1 MSSRSPLD
9 PIPRTSCTLHRL
21 DEIAD
26 DSFDF
31 HPCAHI
37 AAGPGEAEHIHTK
50 RLIVC
55 CDGTWNN
62 SNAAGNISTNVTRL
76 SSAIAHKCC
85 SGMPQVVYYHPG
97 PGTEESKIAQ
107 GLGGLLGLGV
117 ISDIADTYRFICD
130 NYSPGDEIIIL
141 GFSRGAFVARSV
153 AGMVCS
159 LGLLNRFGLANFGAI
174 FSDYQNFSEWDENT
188 EFDPKKHLRGFDI
201 HNSDQVT
208 HEMQSTMNKSNMM
221 ILETRDNEKM
231 EKDLQNQKRA
241 IFYELTGR
249 SHKKRLTTY
258 DLENVDETLNADE
271 KAAENKK
278 VGNLQRMA
286 NIYRK
291 HLNERFRMLLCDK
304 KNRNDPDGRWEPVE
318 PEIKALGVWDT
329 VGSLGLPKMPFGID
343 KIRSAQELRFASFKV
358 HPKIHNAFHALALD
372 EWRTSFAP
380 TLWTNNGTTNLRQV
394 WFPGGHSDVGGGVED
409 NQIATISLAW
419 MADQLTSVGVEFTA
433 SEMLRIFRTVDLYL
447 EQRPWALGRISNP
460 GITGLPDK
468 AWDTLLYPV
477 EWVRGGNTYHG
488 TRTPGLYKE
497 EEKAT
502 ENVGGEEVRGH
513 ELVHPS
519 VRIRYLHG
527 GKDLDDNGIWQC
539 RALTRNGYSLSKA
552 AEARPEHLQSPPL
565 TYATTF
571 NTLAG
576 TISSVQG
583 DKNDV
588 IEGLDDRQRHRVVPR
603 QLPFEEDLYTP
614 LPNDNF
620 DWVEEEDLY
629 NYEGTLPK
637 TWVWKSDKTTLHEE
651 RIGNWER
658 LYLLV
663 NQGHLGRAK
672 ERKSFG
678 QEKTEDTQGSSSSGQ
693 GWWPFSG
700 NSEAEKIKRENIDKR
715 PYGYWDFITW
725 QQGDT
730 RPRQQRKRIVSKKM
744 DKDGNVISFTAV
756 LAQ

>member
-1 MSSRSPLD
+1 
-9 PIPRTSCTLHRL
+9 
-21 DEIAD
+21 
-26 DSFDF
+26 
-31 HPCAHI
+31 
-37 AAGPGEAEHIHTK
+37 
-50 RLIVC
+50 
-55 CDGTWNN
+55 
-62 SNAAGNISTNVTRL
+62 
-76 SSAIAHKCC
+76 
-85 SGMPQVVYYHPG
+85 MPQVVYYHPG

-159 LGLLNRFGLANFGAI
+159 LGLLNRFGLANFGTI

-188 EFDPKKHLRGFDI
+188 EFDSKKHLRGFDI

-231 EKDLQNQKRA
+231 EKDLHNQKRA

-249 SHKKRLTTY
+249 AHNKRLTIY
-258 DLENVDETLNADE
+258 DLEDVDETLNADE

-318 PEIKALGVWDT
+318 PEIKALG
-329 VGSLGLPKMPFGID
+329 
-343 KIRSAQELRFASFKV
+343 
-358 HPKIHNAFHALALD
+358 
-372 EWRTSFAP
+372 
-380 TLWTNNGTTNLRQV
+380 
-394 WFPGGHSDVGGGVED
+394 
-409 NQIATISLAW
+409 

-527 GKDLDDNGIWQC
+527 GKDLDDNGMWQC
-539 RALTRNGYSLSKA
+539 RALTKNGYSLSKS

-603 QLPFEEDLYTP
+603 QLPFEEDLYSP

-629 NYEGTLPK
+629 NYEGKPPK

-678 QEKTEDTQGSSSSGQ
+678 QEKAEDTQASSSSGQ

>member
-1 MSSRSPLD
+1 
-9 PIPRTSCTLHRL
+9 
-21 DEIAD
+21 
-26 DSFDF
+26 
-31 HPCAHI
+31 
-37 AAGPGEAEHIHTK
+37 
-50 RLIVC
+50 
-55 CDGTWNN
+55 
-62 SNAAGNISTNVTRL
+62 
-76 SSAIAHKCC
+76 
-85 SGMPQVVYYHPG
+85 MPQVVYYHPG

-231 EKDLQNQKRA
+231 EKDLHNQKRA

-249 SHKKRLTTY
+249 AHNKRLTIY
-258 DLENVDETLNADE
+258 DLEDVDETLNADE

-291 HLNERFRMLLCDK
+291 HLNER

-318 PEIKALGVWDT
+318 PEIKALG
-329 VGSLGLPKMPFGID
+329 
-343 KIRSAQELRFASFKV
+343 
-358 HPKIHNAFHALALD
+358 
-372 EWRTSFAP
+372 
-380 TLWTNNGTTNLRQV
+380 
-394 WFPGGHSDVGGGVED
+394 
-409 NQIATISLAW
+409 

-513 ELVHPS
+513 ELAHPS

-527 GKDLDDNGIWQC
+527 GKDLDDNGMWQC
-539 RALTRNGYSLSKA
+539 RALTKNGYSLSKS
-552 AEARPEHLQSPPL
+552 AEARPEHLQSPSP

-583 DKNDV
+583 DKSDV
-588 IEGLDDRQRHRVVPR
+588 IEGLDNRQRHRVVPR

-629 NYEGTLPK
+629 NYEGTPPK

-678 QEKTEDTQGSSSSGQ
+678 QEKAEDTQASSSSGQ

-700 NSEAEKIKRENIDKR
+700 TSEAEKIKRENIDKR

>member
-1 MSSRSPLD
+1 M
-9 PIPRTSCTLHRL
+9 
-21 DEIAD
+21 
-26 DSFDF
+26 DF
-31 HPCAHI
+31 
-37 AAGPGEAEHIHTK
+37 
-50 RLIVC
+50 
-55 CDGTWNN
+55 
-62 SNAAGNISTNVTRL
+62 
-76 SSAIAHKCC
+76 
-85 SGMPQVVYYHPG
+85 
-97 PGTEESKIAQ
+97 
-107 GLGGLLGLGV
+107 
-117 ISDIADTYRFICD
+117 
-130 NYSPGDEIIIL
+130 
-141 GFSRGAFVARSV
+141 
-153 AGMVCS
+153 
-159 LGLLNRFGLANFGAI
+159 
-174 FSDYQNFSEWDENT
+174 
-188 EFDPKKHLRGFDI
+188 
-201 HNSDQVT
+201 
-208 HEMQSTMNKSNMM
+208 
-221 ILETRDNEKM
+221 
-231 EKDLQNQKRA
+231 
-241 IFYELTGR
+241 
-249 SHKKRLTTY
+249 
-258 DLENVDETLNADE
+258 
-271 KAAENKK
+271 
-278 VGNLQRMA
+278 
-286 NIYRK
+286 
-291 HLNERFRMLLCDK
+291 
-304 KNRNDPDGRWEPVE
+304 
-318 PEIKALGVWDT
+318 
-329 VGSLGLPKMPFGID
+329 
-343 KIRSAQELRFASFKV
+343 
-358 HPKIHNAFHALALD
+358 
-372 EWRTSFAP
+372 
-380 TLWTNNGTTNLRQV
+380 
-394 WFPGGHSDVGGGVED
+394 
-409 NQIATISLAW
+409 
-419 MADQLTSVGVEFTA
+419 GVEFTA

-527 GKDLDDNGIWQC
+527 GKDLDDNGMWQC
-539 RALTRNGYSLSKA
+539 RALTNNGYSLSKSP
-552 AEARPEHLQSPPL
+552 EARPEHLQSPPL

-629 NYEGTLPK
+629 NYEDTPPK

-678 QEKTEDTQGSSSSGQ
+678 QEKVKDTQSSSSGGQ
-693 GWWPFSG
+693 GWWPFGG

>member
-1 MSSRSPLD
+1 MGHGIIR
-9 PIPRTSCTLHRL
+9 
-21 DEIAD
+21 
-26 DSFDF
+26 
-31 HPCAHI
+31 
-37 AAGPGEAEHIHTK
+37 
-50 RLIVC
+50 
-55 CDGTWNN
+55 
-62 SNAAGNISTNVTRL
+62 
-76 SSAIAHKCC
+76 
-85 SGMPQVVYYHPG
+85 
-97 PGTEESKIAQ
+97 TEESKIAQ

-231 EKDLQNQKRA
+231 EKDLHNQKRA

-249 SHKKRLTTY
+249 AHNKRLTIY
-258 DLENVDETLNADE
+258 DLEDVDETLNADE

-318 PEIKALGVWDT
+318 PEIKALG
-329 VGSLGLPKMPFGID
+329 
-343 KIRSAQELRFASFKV
+343 
-358 HPKIHNAFHALALD
+358 
-372 EWRTSFAP
+372 
-380 TLWTNNGTTNLRQV
+380 
-394 WFPGGHSDVGGGVED
+394 
-409 NQIATISLAW
+409 

-468 AWDTLLYPV
+468 AWDTLLCPV

-527 GKDLDDNGIWQC
+527 GKDLDDNGMWQC
-539 RALTRNGYSLSKA
+539 RALTKNGYSLSKS
-552 AEARPEHLQSPPL
+552 AEARPEHLQSPPP

-603 QLPFEEDLYTP
+603 QLPFEEDLYSP

-629 NYEGTLPK
+629 NYEGKPPK

-678 QEKTEDTQGSSSSGQ
+678 QEKVEDTQGSSSGGQ
-693 GWWPFSG
+693 GWWPFGG
-700 NSEAEKIKRENIDKR
+700 NLEAEKIKRENIDKR